1 VNVQAAAELVS
12 ISLLNVKLADYS
24 IREETITQVVDT
36 FSTLESKLKL
46 LVEMAIQKPQVSF
59 RN

>member
-1 VNVQAAAELVS
+1 MNVQAAAELVS

-24 IREETITQVVDT
+24 IREETITQVADI
-36 FSTLESKLKL
+36 FSTMESKLKL

-59 RN
+59 